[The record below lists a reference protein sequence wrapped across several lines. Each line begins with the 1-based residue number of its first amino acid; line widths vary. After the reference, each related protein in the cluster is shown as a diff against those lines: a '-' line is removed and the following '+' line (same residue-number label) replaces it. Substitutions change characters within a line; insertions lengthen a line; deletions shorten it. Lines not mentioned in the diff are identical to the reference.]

1 MEGFVGTQY
10 YPNEKQTYMQRV
22 QALINAFYEADTG
35 VGGVSASTPAD
46 DVDRLSNQLSI
57 FPRCINEHV
66 DKLLVAELAQ
76 GLPEDDIEDLTR
88 KHEKKCTA
96 VIEEAR
102 KAIIAIEK
110 YSGAMRLPHL
120 FTKEETDDLS
130 NEKVLELVV
139 NVVIDMYGE
148 ERISVDEYLNNL
160 KESRQKLDSTLLS
173 LDYDD

>member
-22 QALINAFYEADTG
+22 QALINAFYEADMG

-46 DVDRLSNQLSI
+46 DVGRLSNQLSI

-76 GLPEDDIEDLTR
+76 GLPEDDIEDLAR

-130 NEKVLELVV
+130 DEKVLELVV